1 MNYECIQPEVS
12 KNKANGSGFI
22 LRITTTA
29 VVVFFF
35 GTGAL
40 VLKSIKIVLIIEHT
54 YFSHHILKFT
64 TRG

>member
-1 MNYECIQPEVS
+1 MNYECIQLEVS

-35 GTGAL
+35 GTG
-40 VLKSIKIVLIIEHT
+40 VH
-54 YFSHHILKFT
+54 
-64 TRG
+64 